1 MYNYR
6 QILINYFIWWFWQLI
21 YYIWYYI
28 IVKIYVQ

>member
-1 MYNYR
+1 MHNYR
-6 QILINYFIWWFWQLI
+6 QILINYLIWWFWQLI